1 MTISSDQVLDS
12 KTVFPHS
19 YREGVKCI
27 GFSKSQGR
35 PCNRVIGA
43 AKVREH
49 EHLMSRLNSVPL
61 EQRAD
66 HPRLEEAVRLLLC
79 FTHKH
84 ADFDTEL
91 EDASQKFR
99 DAAEAAKEAEAAR
112 VKWEKHTPQK
122 RPGILRK
129 RAVQFV
135 TPSPLPVTRR
145 GVDLGEASAANSG
158 KSGHRLQAS
167 DIPSESESDSEGDGS
182 DDDDIHPLKAWRR
195 YKSKWEALEKSGLE
209 KGVSIV
215 QQVPWPV
222 ASGKHQDVSKEAVLD
237 FFNNVAGDPDNA
249 DRGVMFSRER
259 MRWRSSNVKDTFG
272 REVYRGIM
280 KREMK
285 MISSVAKVY
294 EKRYSE

>member
-112 VKWEKHTPQK
+112 VKVCNCPVHLVVVDSNKNQWEKHTPQK

-209 KGVSIV
+209 KGVISI
-215 QQVPWPV
+215 
-222 ASGKHQDVSKEAVLD
+222 
-237 FFNNVAGDPDNA
+237 
-249 DRGVMFSRER
+249 
-259 MRWRSSNVKDTFG
+259 
-272 REVYRGIM
+272 
-280 KREMK
+280 
-285 MISSVAKVY
+285 
-294 EKRYSE
+294 